1 MLHPN
6 YRGHGHVRPGKT
18 VFLLFGR
25 VKGIH
30 LLGLYI
36 LKQSSGSKFFQTN
49 LQRVILWFK
58 DPYCPLC
65 DSLCLEPEEFD
76 KLNNCNENSDQ

>member
-18 VFLLFGR
+18 VFLLFR
-25 VKGIH
+25 QVKGIH

-36 LKQSSGSKFFQTN
+36 LKQSSGSKFFQTY
-49 LQRVILWFK
+49 LQRVILGFR
-58 DPYCPLC
+58 PL
-65 DSLCLEPEEFD
+65 LPPL
-76 KLNNCNENSDQ
+76 